1 LLAFRVNTRIEVNA
15 ENLRFP
21 AIEYSAFPPPRPC
34 SMPSALNLLPCGRDM
49 ETEWVPELMGIVGMS
64 FPQLPLLWDA
74 DFLYGPKTV
83 EGNDT
88 YLLCEINVSCVSP
101 FPDAAP
107 VRLARALANHFDV
120 AN

>member
-1 LLAFRVNTRIEVNA
+1 MTKRSRRGGTKGWCGSTCLTPTSLALRVNTRIEVNA

-83 EGNDT
+83 E
-88 YLLCEINVSCVSP
+88 
-101 FPDAAP
+101 
-107 VRLARALANHFDV
+107 
-120 AN
+120 